1 MRECVCVCVYKK
13 CVCVC
18 VSVCLCV
25 CVSLCVYKKCVCVS
39 VCVSVRVSV
48 SVCIKII
55 YETQT
60 EEFAYSRPRC
70 FFSPINFLL
79 KKRNR
84 EVRMFFYVVCL
95 CFLIFFKKK

>member
-1 MRECVCVCVYKK
+1 MSVCVCACIKSVCVCVC
-13 CVCVC
+13 
-18 VSVCLCV
+18 
-25 CVSLCVYKKCVCVS
+25 

-70 FFSPINFLL
+70 FFFPINFLL

-84 EVRMFFYVVCL
+84 EVRMFFMLFVYV
-95 CFLIFFKKK
+95 FDFFKKK

>member
-1 MRECVCVCVYKK
+1 
-13 CVCVC
+13 
-18 VSVCLCV
+18 
-25 CVSLCVYKKCVCVS
+25 
-39 VCVSVRVSV
+39 
-48 SVCIKII
+48 VCIKII

-84 EVRMFFYVVCL
+84 EVRMFFYVVNL
-95 CFLIFFKKK
+95 CFLIFFKKIEEYALLMSGKVDADGLSLK

>member
-1 MRECVCVCVYKK
+1 MSVCVCACIKSVCVCV

-18 VSVCLCV
+18 VSVC
-25 CVSLCVYKKCVCVS
+25 
-39 VCVSVRVSV
+39 VSV

-84 EVRMFFYVVCL
+84 EVRMFFYVVYV
-95 CFLIFFKKK
+95 F